1 MRARKKYSK
10 GGELYHEQD
19 KKELKKYKNPIKSA
33 LGMFEQGGEVEET
46 EFRSSSR
53 QRAESMLDD
62 YLRSKGFTQGRSD
75 KNAPKYKLFQDE
87 NSGDYIYR
95 KS

>member
-33 LGMFEQGGEVEET
+33 LSMFEQGGEVEET
-46 EFRSSSR
+46 EFR
-53 QRAESMLDD
+53 